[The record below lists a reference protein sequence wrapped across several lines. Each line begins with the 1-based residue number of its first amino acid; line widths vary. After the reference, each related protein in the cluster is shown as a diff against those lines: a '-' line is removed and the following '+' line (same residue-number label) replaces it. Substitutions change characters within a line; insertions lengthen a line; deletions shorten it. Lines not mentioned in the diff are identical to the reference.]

1 MHWLDFGEK
10 GRSSSNNPGGVVRA
24 IVKRPTWPSVGE
36 AVEGHT
42 VDGLEESPPAV
53 DPELTEFLTAGARES
68 MLVRLLERP

>member
-1 MHWLDFGEK
+1 MGKK
-10 GRSSSNNPGGVVRA
+10 GGALLIIRGGVVRA

-68 MLVRLLERP
+68 MLVKLLERP